1 MTDPLGQSQVIPYL
15 QGLSK
20 LGHSISIISC
30 EKPERKNDQSKIQNI
45 LSESGI
51 DWYPV
56 SYTKK
61 PPVLSTIQDIRTIYK
76 LSVRVLKERKIEAV
90 HCRSYIPALVGLR
103 LKKKFGLKFIFDMRG
118 FWADER
124 VEGGLWNLKNPLFKI
139 IFNYFKKKE
148 KHFLAEADSIIS
160 LTENAKQEILTWK
173 INSGKPLIIDVIPC
187 CVDLNLFDSNKISAD
202 KILSKKTELGLH
214 KSSFILSYVGSIGT
228 WYLGNEMLQ
237 FFSRLLIKIPDAKF
251 LFITPESSEVVL
263 KMASG
268 QNIPADSLVILKGAR
283 NEMPLLIKC
292 ADVSIFFITPTFSKK
307 ASSPVKQGE
316 IMSLGIPIIC
326 NSKIGDTDKII
337 LESHAGFV
345 LNELNNETFDHTISQ
360 LSKLQQLNTH
370 EIRRGAEKFY
380 SLEKGIA
387 AYNEVY
393 KRLEN

>member
-15 QGLSK
+15 LGLK
-20 LGHSISIISC
+20 KFGHHISIISC
-30 EKPERKNDQSKIQNI
+30 EKPERKNDQPKIQNI
-45 LSESGI
+45 LNESGI

-61 PPVLSTIQDIRTIYK
+61 PPVLSTILDIRTIYK
-76 LSVRVLKERKIEAV
+76 LSIRILKEKNFEAV

-139 IFNYFKKKE
+139 IYSYFKKKE
-148 KHFLAEADSIIS
+148 KHFLADADSIIS
-160 LTENAKQEILTWK
+160 LTENAKQEILLWK
-173 INSGKPLIIDVIPC
+173 TRLPQPLNINVIPC
-187 CVDLNLFDSNKISAD
+187 CVDLDLFDSSKISAD
-202 KILSKKTELGLH
+202 KILVKKTEMGLH
-214 KSSFILSYVGSIGT
+214 KSSFVLSYVGSIGT
-228 WYLGNEMLQ
+228 WYLGNEMLH

-251 LFITPESSEVVL
+251 LFITPESSETVL
-263 KMASG
+263 KMASA

-292 ADVSIFFITPTFSKK
+292 ADVSIFFIIPSFSKK

-316 IMSLGIPIIC
+316 IMSMGIPIIC

-337 LESHAGFV
+337 LDSHAGFV
-345 LNELNNETFDHTISQ
+345 LNELNNESFDYAISQ
-360 LSKLQQLNTH
+360 LSKLQQLNPS
-370 EIRRGAEKFY
+370 EIRSGAKKFY

-393 KRLEN
+393 KKLEN